1 MADESVFIDDHE
13 PPPAVILWFKLYSGF
28 LSFVYLLCVGVSF
41 IFLFVDPAELEIDP
55 VAAKLAGAGLLLL
68 GLVLFVACLLPL
80 FLPRKPW
87 LWIYDLVIICF
98 GFTSICFWPACIPL
112 MIFWLKPE
120 TKEYFGKR

>member
-1 MADESVFIDDHE
+1 MTDESVFIDDHE
-13 PPPAVILWFKLYSGF
+13 PPPGVILWFKLYSGF
-28 LSFVYLLCVGVSF
+28 LSFIYLLCVGVSF
-41 IFLFVDPAELEIDP
+41 IFLLVDPGELEMDP

-98 GFTSICFWPACIPL
+98 GFTGICFWPACIPL